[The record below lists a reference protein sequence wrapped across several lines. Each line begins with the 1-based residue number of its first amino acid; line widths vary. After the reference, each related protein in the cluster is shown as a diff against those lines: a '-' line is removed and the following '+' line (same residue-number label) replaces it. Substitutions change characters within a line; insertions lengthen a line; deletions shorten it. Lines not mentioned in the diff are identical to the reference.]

1 MPEFVKTIRKTCGDV
16 HELSTIN
23 GPCKDML
30 QKKSAEVGCCWES
43 VMQAYEALDPQAAH
57 KWRLWQGTV
66 SGKGGVCVYL
76 RVYIR
81 MYVCLPACICI
92 CIYIYIYLYIYIY
105 THTHTQ
111 VTFDAEDCGQSMGEK
126 SYTDLKTEVGQ
137 LKDVVGEQQSE
148 IGAIVNAFSS
158 FYYGGTH

>member
-30 QKKSAEVGCCWES
+30 QQKSAEVGCCWES

-66 SGKGGVCVYL
+66 SGKGGVCIYVC
-76 RVYIR
+76 
-81 MYVCLPACICI
+81 MYVCMYACMHVYVD
-92 CIYIYIYLYIYIY
+92 IYVYLYMYIYLYIY
-105 THTHTQ
+105 THTHR
-111 VTFDAEDCGQSMGEK
+111 
-126 SYTDLKTEVGQ
+126 
-137 LKDVVGEQQSE
+137 
-148 IGAIVNAFSS
+148 
-158 FYYGGTH
+158 